1 MFTST
6 KSATEACTVLVDH
19 GMLPVTPAF
28 AETRQ
33 QNQQQ
38 QQKHQNQTKRG
49 PCRVKSK
56 TTTIDKSIALR
67 VNKSQ

>member
-6 KSATEACTVLVDH
+6 KSATEAGTVLVDH

-38 QQKHQNQTKRG
+38 QQQKHQNQTKRVASH
-49 PCRVKSK
+49 VKS
-56 TTTIDKSIALR
+56 TPP
-67 VNKSQ
+67 